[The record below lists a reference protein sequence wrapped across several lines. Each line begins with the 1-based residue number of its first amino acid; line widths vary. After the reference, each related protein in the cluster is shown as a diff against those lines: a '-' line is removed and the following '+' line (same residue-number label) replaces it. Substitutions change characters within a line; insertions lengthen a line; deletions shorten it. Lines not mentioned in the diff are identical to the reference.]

1 VKARASN
8 WSTLA
13 AADASPVS
21 VTVTDAGS
29 SVCVTLR
36 RRLPS
41 GVYVRMRIIMQA
53 EDARELAYSILPARP
68 RIVPGE

>member
-1 VKARASN
+1 MKARASN

-13 AADASPVS
+13 TAPGSEVAVS
-21 VTVTDAGS
+21 VTDAGGT
-29 SVCVTLR
+29 VCVTLR

-41 GVYVRMRIIMQA
+41 GVYVRMRIIMSA
-53 EDARELAYSILPARP
+53 EEARELAYSILPARP